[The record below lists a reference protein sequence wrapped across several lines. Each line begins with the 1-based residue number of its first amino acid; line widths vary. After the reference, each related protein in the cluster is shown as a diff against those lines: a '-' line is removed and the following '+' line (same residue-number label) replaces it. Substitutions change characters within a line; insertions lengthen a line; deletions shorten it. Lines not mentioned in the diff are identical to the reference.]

1 MSGVGLGM
9 VFEST
14 GTIRFF
20 PDGFVKIMTDQGI
33 VDYYKNRIE
42 RAHWGLKTQ
51 SGKHQAHITIIS
63 PKIHKGV
70 KSTFLKKLW
79 NGKQVKFK
87 YDPYPHMGG
96 SPSRGFV
103 NFWLKI
109 ECPEIKKIKEA
120 LNIQESKNFIGDHLT
135 ICNTKNI

>member
-1 MSGVGLGM
+1 MSDVGLGM

-20 PDGFVKIMTDQGI
+20 PDGSVKIMTDQGI

-51 SGKHQAHITIIS
+51 SGKYRSHITIVS
-63 PKIHKGV
+63 PKLHKGV
-70 KSTFLKKLW
+70 NVSPIKKKW
-79 NGKQVKFK
+79 DGKTVKFT

-96 SPSRGFV
+96 NPSKGFI
-103 NFWLKI
+103 NFWLKV
-109 ECPEIKKIKEA
+109 ECPEIDEIKKT
-120 LNIQESKNFIGDHLT
+120 LNIVESKNFIGSHLT
-135 ICNTKNI
+135 ICNTKHL